1 MKIKT
6 LSDSKFLQAC
16 AALAARVGADYAPD
30 VVVGIL
36 TGGGYVGREICRSL
50 PPDARR
56 RYWELK
62 VQRTGT
68 SLKER
73 AGVRWIL
80 RHMPLGILNG
90 LRQLESRLLERS
102 SKRTT
107 PMRQG
112 EFAVPPELDVFLKS
126 GGRKILLTDDAIDS
140 GATMMWV
147 KNQFIEQYKDLEIK
161 VAVITVTTPHPLVD
175 ADYALY
181 RDRVLVRFPW
191 SNDMK
196 RE

>member
-1 MKIKT
+1 
-6 LSDSKFLQAC
+6 
-16 AALAARVGADYAPD
+16 
-30 VVVGIL
+30 
-36 TGGGYVGREICRSL
+36 
-50 PPDARR
+50 
-56 RYWELK
+56 
-62 VQRTGT
+62 
-68 SLKER
+68 
-73 AGVRWIL
+73 
-80 RHMPLGILNG
+80 
-90 LRQLESRLLERS
+90 
-102 SKRTT
+102 
-107 PMRQG
+107 MRQG
-112 EFAVPPELDVFLKS
+112 EFAVPPELDAFLKS

-191 SNDMK
+191 SNDTK